1 MALGQRTPRF
11 GLSRKALSYSLLE
24 CLQHFPLSLTEDSRR
39 FYCPIDSDVAFK
51 EDLCQSIQD
60 NLMTSELPE
69 QDSKGLL

>member
-1 MALGQRTPRF
+1 M
-11 GLSRKALSYSLLE
+11 
-24 CLQHFPLSLTEDSRR
+24 EDSRQ